1 MIASRIVIL
10 AVVVL
15 TAVAAADA
23 FRGEPE
29 ERIVREERT
38 TTHRLLGPRPEY
50 VAAGEGMHT
59 RIERLGREFL
69 SEEQIDDA
77 FPAPLEGL
85 PFNIA
90 HTAVAP
96 RRDARAGRLQASADR
111 TDPRGRR
118 ALAKREPRER
128 FHCADRRLGGGLGF
142 TADGRDV
149 ATVTPDGRTAVLFSR
164 EGERVGRIP
173 VTSW

>member
-1 MIASRIVIL
+1 MIASKIVIL

-15 TAVAAADA
+15 TVVAAADA
-23 FRGEPE
+23 FRGEPK

-85 PFNIA
+85 PCS
-90 HTAVAP
+90 TSRTP
-96 RRDARAGRLQASADR
+96 RSRSTGRSCWPPQASADR
-111 TDPRGRR
+111 PIR
-118 ALAKREPRER
+118 AAVELWRNGSLVS
-128 FHCADRRLGGGLGF
+128 ADRPTGAFGGGLGS
-142 TADGRDV
+142 
-149 ATVTPDGRTAVLFSR
+149 PRTAATSQRSRRTAGQQFSSAAK
-164 EGERVGRIP
+164 ESGSAASP
-173 VTSW
+173 

>member
-96 RRDARAGRLQASADR
+96 DGTLAVAVYKLPPTGPIRAAVELWRNGSLVSAFIVP
-111 TDPRGRR
+111 TG
-118 ALAKREPRER
+118 A
-128 FHCADRRLGGGLGF
+128 FGGGLGF